1 MVIIGVAVAKM
12 ALVRKVSSISKL
24 PNWWNSLD
32 MGSVCLS
39 HQETVTS
46 KCREQDV
53 RKKGLVNALETT
65 EGFANEVRCSA
76 NTQLNHIFS

>member
-1 MVIIGVAVAKM
+1 
-12 ALVRKVSSISKL
+12 
-24 PNWWNSLD
+24 

-65 EGFANEVRCSA
+65 EGSANEVRRSA
-76 NTQLNHIFS
+76 NTQLNHVF